1 MKYMLLLN
9 RTNDGPPAPG
19 TAEGDVTI
27 REYSTAL
34 DAMGQA
40 GVLIDC
46 APLAAASSTTTV
58 RIRDGETLITDGPS
72 AEIKEVLG
80 GYAIVDCQ
88 DLDEALKWAAT
99 IPAARDASIE
109 VRPIVAVRAPV

>member
-1 MKYMLLLN
+1 MRYMLLLN

-19 TAEGDVTI
+19 TPEGDRTI
-27 REYSTAL
+27 REYSRAVDT
-34 DAMGQA
+34 MGQA
-40 GVLIDC
+40 GVLVDC
-46 APLAAASSTTTV
+46 APLAAASTTTTV

-80 GYAIVDCQ
+80 GYAIIDCE

-109 VRPIVAVRAPV
+109 VRPIVAVRAAV